1 MVLRRLTSI
10 TFELVDFSVTVI
22 LYGLTAIICT
32 TGMLGGVYWHVS
44 RRSAVAHKAAPL
56 PQAHRIWVDEI
67 AARRSPIADA
77 LETTGRHHIPDELLH
92 MATYKLSA
100 DRLARA
106 KVPTAPETPL
116 RNASPS

>member
-1 MVLRRLTSI
+1 MVLPRFTSN

-32 TGMLGGVYWHVS
+32 TATLGGVYWHVS
-44 RRSAVAHKAAPL
+44 RRTAVAHKAAPQQ
-56 PQAHRIWVDEI
+56 QAHRIWIDEI
-67 AARRSPIADA
+67 AARRRPITEA

-92 MATYKLSA
+92 VATYKLSA

-106 KVPTAPETPL
+106 KVPDQ
-116 RNASPS
+116 